1 LINKIRKFNNSL
13 RTQPFFL
20 LARPKEIIYECE
32 LARNSFKE
40 DIKYIVGQGLKNLEV
55 PWSENKNWLA
65 LMSDIRASYP
75 KIQIG
80 SASIVNKKSIDDSL
94 KVGLNFSMMRFWQ
107 KDLYIYSKKKNFLL
121 IPGLTNIKDLEEA
134 ISLSCKIIKIFP
146 VNNKNEKLDIKKYNE
161 ISFIAAGGIALKD
174 LNKFKRLGYKGI
186 VIGKTGYDGK
196 LFDPDILKW
205 LDNNNYS

>member
-1 LINKIRKFNNSL
+1 LINTVRKFNNSL

-20 LARPKEIIYECE
+20 LARPKEIIYDCE
-32 LARNSFKE
+32 LARNSFKN

-121 IPGLTNIKDLEEA
+121 IPGLTNKKDLEEA

-161 ISFIAAGGIALKD
+161 ISFIGAGGIALKD

-205 LDNNNYS
+205 LDNNN

>member
-1 LINKIRKFNNSL
+1 MINTVRKFNNSL

-20 LARPKEIIYECE
+20 LARPKEIIYDCE
-32 LARNSFKE
+32 LARNSFKN

-121 IPGLTNIKDLEEA
+121 IPGLTNKKDLEEA

-161 ISFIAAGGIALKD
+161 ISFIGAGGIALKD

-205 LDNNNYS
+205 LDNNN

>member
-1 LINKIRKFNNSL
+1 MLINTVRKFNNSL

-20 LARPKEIIYECE
+20 LARPKEIIYDCE
-32 LARNSFKE
+32 LARNSFKN

-121 IPGLTNIKDLEEA
+121 IPGLTNKKDLEEA

-161 ISFIAAGGIALKD
+161 ISFIGAGGIALKD

-205 LDNNNYS
+205 LDNNN